1 MSTSLLEV
9 VTLDVRDA
17 VAAEQGGA
25 DRLEVVAD
33 MAADGLT
40 PDPATVAAIAKE
52 CALPQMVMLRPRT
65 GLTVTAAEL

>member
-25 DRLEVVAD
+25 DRLEVVARWP
-33 MAADGLT
+33 LT
-40 PDPATVAAIAKE
+40 K
-52 CALPQMVMLRPRT
+52 RP
-65 GLTVTAAEL
+65 